1 MKLWILIINGGTELK
16 DIKEKVLYKGKWI
29 SLKETLY
36 KSKSGEEVRWESI
49 ERTNTSKTVVI
60 IAKLVPSN
68 RYIFIKQYRPAINNY
83 ILGFP
88 AGLIE
93 EENLEEEALR
103 ELKEETGYVG
113 TIKNISPVLYS
124 NAALVSDTVRLVN
137 IEVDENLEGNK
148 NPVQQLESEE
158 EIEVMLV
165 SRDNIRNF
173 LLEEQKNG
181 TALGIGPWYIFC
193 GLDNL

>member
-1 MKLWILIINGGTELK
+1 MK
-16 DIKEKVLYKGKWI
+16 DIKERILYKGKWI

-36 KSKSGEEVRWESI
+36 KAKNGEEVRWESI

-60 IAKLVPSN
+60 AAKLIPSN
-68 RYIFIKQYRPAINNY
+68 RYVFIKQYRPAINNY

-93 EENLEEEALR
+93 EESLEEEALR
-103 ELKEETGYVG
+103 ELKEETGYIG
-113 TIKNISPVLYS
+113 TIKNISPELYS
-124 NAALVSDTVRLVN
+124 NAALISDTVRLVN
-137 IEVDENLEGNK
+137 IQVDENLEGNK

-158 EIEVMLV
+158 EIEVILV
-165 SRDNIRNF
+165 SEKNIRDF

-181 TALGIGPWYIFC
+181 TALGIGPWYMFG
-193 GLDNL
+193 GLNNI